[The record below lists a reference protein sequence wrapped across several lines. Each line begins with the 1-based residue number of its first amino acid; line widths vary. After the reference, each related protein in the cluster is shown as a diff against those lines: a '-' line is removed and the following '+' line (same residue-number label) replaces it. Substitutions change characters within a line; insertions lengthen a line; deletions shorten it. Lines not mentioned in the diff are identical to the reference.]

1 MSAGDDEF
9 KVAAPSFFIVGTKG
23 GSAQTVGIETAK
35 FFDTTRMNR
44 CISRP
49 ILVGES
55 QEINPTRLAAK

>member
-35 FFDTTRMNR
+35 LFEYDPDEPLHLPPDIDRR
-44 CISRP
+44 
-49 ILVGES
+49 ES
-55 QEINPTRLAAK
+55 GN